1 LPVEARLERDEPLR
15 NDPELADI
23 RDGKRK
29 PPVMRAKLTEQD
41 RAGLDRRAV
50 RFGVVDAYDLLVPV
64 REHAGFPTV
73 AKELTRVDT
82 QFLKNAQQGRITEQ
96 VHRINV

>member
-15 NDPELADI
+15 DDPELADV

-29 PPVMRAKLTEQD
+29 LSVMRAKLAEED
-41 RAGLDRRAV
+41 RAGLDRCAI

-64 REHAGFPTV
+64 RKHASFPTI
-73 AKELTRVDT
+73 AQERNRIDT
-82 QFLKNAQQGRITEQ
+82 QFLKDAQQGRITEQ
-96 VHRINV
+96 VHRIDV